1 MHTIKTEI
9 QNEIVIQKSKFI
21 TCFFKL
27 QNKNDIDF
35 FIEKTKK
42 LYPTATHYCYAYR
55 FQNLEKCSDDGEP
68 SNTAGMPILHVLQA
82 NDLSN
87 VLCVV
92 IRYFGGIK
100 LGAGGLVRAYTKS
113 VTECLKKG
121 IIVLLQEGYHIILTT
136 NHSNLKQL
144 DYILKKYSITKTFN
158 NIITYDFLIEKNE
171 FLRIEEKLK
180 QYAIDIKIID
190 QIYI

>member
-1 MHTIKTEI
+1 MHTIDKEV

-27 QNKNDIDF
+27 QNKKDIDIA
-35 FIEKTKK
+35 IEQTKK
-42 LYPTATHYCYAYR
+42 IYPSATHYCYAYR

-68 SNTAGMPILHVLQA
+68 NNTAGMPILHVLQA
-82 NDLSN
+82 NDLN
-87 VLCVV
+87 NILCVIV
-92 IRYFGGIK
+92 RYFGGIK

-121 IIVLLQEGYHIILTT
+121 LIVSLKEGYHLILTT

-144 DYILKKYSITKTFN
+144 DYLLKNYSVIKSFG
-158 NIITYDFLIEKNE
+158 NIITYDFFIAKDE
-171 FLRIEEKLK
+171 FSFIEEKLK
-180 QYAIDIKIID
+180 QCTTDIKIIEH
-190 QIYI
+190 IYV